1 MLCLCFSGSIF
12 VMPLAVILSVV
23 ALLIGVAV
31 GYWIHQQQ
39 VRGEILAEKRAG
51 ESLAAAQLAECK
63 NLLEQARKDASNL
76 SVENARLQERL
87 TAEQES
93 LKQARFALED
103 AFRSAAS
110 RVLNENSQA
119 FLQLARQELG
129 KQQQAAGN
137 QLDQK
142 EKAIENLLK
151 PVREMLDKLQKGTQE
166 LEVRREGAYRS
177 LEQLIG
183 GIQSSHAELRRET
196 SQLISALRAPQVR
209 GNWGELQLKRCIEFA
224 GMVEHASFDM
234 QVYVRA
240 EEGSLRPDCVIK
252 LPNDR
257 TIIIDV
263 KTPFD
268 AFLDAMSAPDEA
280 TRALNLAAHAR
291 RVREHL
297 AALSAKS
304 YWKQFKDS
312 PDFVVCFLSSEVFF
326 SAALEQDPS
335 LIEFGT
341 SSNVILA
348 TPTTLI
354 ALLRAVAY
362 GWQQLEVTKHAVAIR
377 EVGEKLYDKLTTAQK
392 YFTQMG
398 NALGNAVKHYNSLVG
413 CVEGRGS
420 VFTYARKLH
429 ELHIGQEELPEIDML
444 ESVTRELAAEDW
456 KPEEKAE
463 EPGDS
468 LFPKLE

>member
-1 MLCLCFSGSIF
+1 
-12 VMPLAVILSVV
+12 MPLIVVIAVA
-23 ALLIGVAV
+23 ALLSGVV
-31 GYWIHQQQ
+31 IGYWIRHQN
-39 VRGEILAEKRAG
+39 VRAEIFAEKQKS
-51 ESLAAAQLAECK
+51 ENLTAQLAHHETS
-63 NLLEQARKDASNL
+63 LERARKEASTL
-76 SVENARLQERL
+76 GVENARLEERL

-93 LKQARFALED
+93 LKQARASLED
-103 AFRSAAS
+103 TFRSAAT

-119 FLQLARQELG
+119 FLRLARQELG
-129 KQQQAAGN
+129 QQQQASGS
-137 QLDQK
+137 QLEQK

-151 PVREMLDKLQKGTQE
+151 PVRETLDKLQQGTQE
-166 LEVRREGAYRS
+166 LEVKREGAYQS
-177 LEQLIG
+177 LKQLMEG
-183 GIQSSHAELRRET
+183 MQNSHADLRRET
-196 SQLISALRAPQVR
+196 SQLISALRAPKIR

-234 QVYVRA
+234 EVFVRGD
-240 EEGSLRPDCVIK
+240 ESSIRPDCVIH

-257 TIIIDV
+257 TIVIDV

-268 AFLDAMSAPDEA
+268 AFLDAMSTSDEA
-280 TRALNLAAHAR
+280 TRALKLAAHAT

-297 AALSAKS
+297 TALSAKS
-304 YWKQFKDS
+304 YWKQFKNS

-341 SSNVILA
+341 TSNVILA

-362 GWQQLEVTKHAVAIR
+362 GWQQMEVTKNALAIR
-377 EVGEKLYDKLTTAQK
+377 EVGEKLYDKMATAQD
-392 YFTQMG
+392 YFDKMG
-398 NALGNAVKHYNSLVG
+398 RALTSTVKQYNSLVA

-429 ELHIGQEELPEIDML
+429 ELHIGQEELPEIGML
-444 ESVTRELAAEDW
+444 ESVTRELTAEDW
-456 KPEEKAE
+456 KTEEKV
-463 EPGDS
+463 EPDTS
-468 LFPKLE
+468 LFPDIGSNTK